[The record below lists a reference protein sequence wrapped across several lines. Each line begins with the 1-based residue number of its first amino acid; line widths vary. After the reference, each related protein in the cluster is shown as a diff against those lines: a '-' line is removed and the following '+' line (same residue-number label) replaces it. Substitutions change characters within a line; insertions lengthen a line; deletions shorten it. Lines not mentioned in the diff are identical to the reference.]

1 MEDLEDPSLAVLD
14 PSLGDLGLD
23 QGPFWDPDHLDL
35 DLLDLD
41 QLELD
46 LLELDLSELDQL
58 ELDLLDPDHSGLD
71 LWLEDLVPSSGGLDP
86 SPVDQSLVDL
96 DRSEAQSLLDQDPS
110 LLVQFSQA
118 QVQLQLGL

>member
-1 MEDLEDPSLAVLD
+1 MDLLLEDLEDPSLAVLD

-23 QGPFWDPDHLDL
+23 QDPFWEPDH
-35 DLLDLD
+35 LDLD

-96 DRSEAQSLLDQDPS
+96 DRSEAQSSLDQDPS
-110 LLVQFSQA
+110 LLVQFLQA
-118 QVQLQLGL
+118 QVQL